1 MKKSLVYLSTFLFI
15 SLFSSLMSC
24 TTEETDIRDSYLGVY
39 RGTGTWTN
47 NGDSYSEDVNVTVSK
62 SSVVP
67 DKIILLT
74 TFFSTTQEIAEVTVK
89 NGNFSGAFT
98 TVISGV
104 SNTVTI
110 TSGSISKS
118 SISYS
123 FTAPGK
129 ITETVTASKL

>member
-24 TTEETDIRDSYLGVY
+24 TTEDDIRDSYLGVY

-47 NGDSYSEDVNVTVSK
+47 SGDSYSEDINVTVSK

-74 TFFSTTQEIAEVTVK
+74 TFFNTTQEIAEVTVK
-89 NGNFSGAFT
+89 DGNFSGAFT
-98 TVISGV
+98 TVISGE
-104 SNTVTI
+104 STTVTI

-129 ITETVTASKL
+129 ITETVIASKL